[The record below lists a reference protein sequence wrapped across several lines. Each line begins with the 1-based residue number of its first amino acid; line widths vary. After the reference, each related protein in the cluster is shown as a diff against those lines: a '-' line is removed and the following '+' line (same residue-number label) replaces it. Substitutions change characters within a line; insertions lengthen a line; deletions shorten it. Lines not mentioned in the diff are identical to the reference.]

1 MAVKQTENPSI
12 SAQFHKA
19 KKDKILSDAESSATL
34 MGLISGKRETIV
46 VDVFGTPV
54 EIYQPSPR
62 QLLPLQKVTVE
73 ILKVKAETERVKAET
88 ERTGIE
94 DAEILQSVVEG
105 FDSLQELCD
114 ITDQLLADLT
124 VDPLLTFEAFSSGLI
139 PESYKAKLLQSIQKW
154 SSDRSAEKSKVENF
168 RPDRKRSRSV

>member
-1 MAVKQTENPSI
+1 MA
-12 SAQFHKA
+12 
-19 KKDKILSDAESSATL
+19 DAESSATL
-34 MGLISGKRETIV
+34 MGLISGKRDTLV
-46 VDVFGTPV
+46 VDIEGTPV
-54 EIYQPSPR
+54 EIYQPSAR

-73 ILKVKAETERVKAET
+73 VLKVKAET

-94 DAEILQSVVEG
+94 DAKILQSVVEG

-139 PESYKAKLLQSIQKW
+139 QESYKAKLLHSIQKW
-154 SSDRSAEKSKVENF
+154 SEEKSAEKSKVENF
-168 RPDRKRSRSV
+168 RKDRKRSRSV